1 VTLHSGRST
10 LPSGSAPVHGDV
22 VAMASRPTPSG
33 EGPRQDVLTSRRPTG
48 PEPDAPVRSAAPG
61 GQHDGAAHAT
71 AAAVARLSAEFPA
84 RRVAVVSRTVDE
96 CRRDLDGAPPGALPE
111 LLERLA
117 RQRLQDG
124 VPRRPPPRDPTRPGP
139 SAALTGGG
147 ERSRRPGGR
156 RTTGPSA
163 TEV

>member
-1 VTLHSGRST
+1 MS
-10 LPSGSAPVHGDV
+10 
-22 VAMASRPTPSG
+22 
-33 EGPRQDVLTSRRPTG
+33 SRRPPG
-48 PEPDAPVRSAAPG
+48 PEPDAPVRTAAPG
-61 GQHDGAAHAT
+61 GHHDDDASAT
-71 AAAVARLSAEFPA
+71 AGAVARLSVEFPA
-84 RRVAVVSRTVDE
+84 QRAAVVSRTVDQ